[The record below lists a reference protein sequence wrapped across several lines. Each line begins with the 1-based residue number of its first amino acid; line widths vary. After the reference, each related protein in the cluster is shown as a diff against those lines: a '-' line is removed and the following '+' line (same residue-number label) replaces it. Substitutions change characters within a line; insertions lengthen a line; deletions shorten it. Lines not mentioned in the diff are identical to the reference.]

1 VSVTTTTGVSSP
13 VAWSTTSWNSGWL
26 SSVSAWSIA
35 ASMAATTSR
44 VPWVVVTG
52 QARRVL
58 AQSSTTPLMR
68 QMPPARLSSSQ
79 QVGLPHAVASGRR
92 VGEHRP
98 ACLGELA
105 ALGLVADRL
114 QQSAA
119 AKARRTEDGLAAT
132 PSAASSPQILRWP
145 QAAHCSACLAARGS
159 MRSTTGAG
167 SDHLEVLEAG

>member
-1 VSVTTTTGVSSP
+1 
-13 VAWSTTSWNSGWL
+13 VAEQRLGLVDRGLDGGDHVAGALGGGHW
-26 SSVSAWSIA
+26 A
-35 ASMAATTSR
+35 
-44 VPWVVVTG
+44 G
-52 QARRVL
+52 QAVL

-119 AKARRTEDGLAAT
+119 ANARRTEDGLAAT
-132 PSAASSPQILRWP
+132 PSAAGSPQILRWP

-159 MRSTTGAG
+159 MRSTTGVG